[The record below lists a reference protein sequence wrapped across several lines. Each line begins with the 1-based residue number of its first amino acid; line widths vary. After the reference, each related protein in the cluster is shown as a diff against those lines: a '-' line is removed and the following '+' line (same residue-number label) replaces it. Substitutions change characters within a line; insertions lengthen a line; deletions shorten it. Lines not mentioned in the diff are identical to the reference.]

1 MRRRSHSTRRDVV
14 KSHTQNQPH
23 SAMTTLSAKAALL
36 LFTLLVLA
44 ATPARTAGLFS
55 LAASGTITFNTSGD
69 STIPIGTPWTFEL
82 IYDTAAPD
90 LSPADPTF
98 GEFTNTA
105 APPALT
111 FFHYQAGSYEVTI
124 ADPADFGMSSNIHIT
139 FTTAVHAIDI
149 NVNAPALFP
158 PLAAGP
164 VSFHADFNHVSPPPI
179 FESDALPTNS
189 ALGLESFEENSVTLL
204 PPNSVVTS
212 SSLTSLTLTS
222 VPEPSTATLV
232 VVGLLTLLVVTRTAP
247 RPGGA
252 GSSHRP

>member
-98 GEFTNTA
+98 GDFTNTA

-124 ADPADFGMSSNIHIT
+124 ADPADFGMNSNIHIT
-139 FTTAVHAIDI
+139 FTPAVHAIDI
-149 NVNAPALFP
+149 NINAPALFP
-158 PLAAGP
+158 PLAGGA
-164 VSFHADFNHVSPPPI
+164 VSVHAAFTHVTPPPP
-179 FESDALPTNS
+179 FETN
-189 ALGLESFEENSVTLL
+189 AAHTTLAPGLESFEENSVTLF
-204 PPNSVVTS
+204 PPAGVVTS
-212 SSLTSLTLTS
+212 SSLTSVTITA
-222 VPEPSTATLV
+222 VPEPSTAALV
-232 VVGLLTLLVVTRTAP
+232 VVGLLVLIAAARKAP
-247 RPGGA
+247 RPPA
-252 GSSHRP
+252 HS

>member
-1 MRRRSHSTRRDVV
+1 
-14 KSHTQNQPH
+14 
-23 SAMTTLSAKAALL
+23 MTTLSTKGALL
-36 LFTLLVLA
+36 LFTLLALA
-44 ATPARTAGLFS
+44 ATPARAAGLFS

-98 GEFTNTA
+98 GDFTNTA
-105 APPALT
+105 VPPALT

-124 ADPADFGMSSNIHIT
+124 ADPADFGMNSNIHIT

-149 NVNAPALFP
+149 NVNAPGLFP
-158 PLAAGP
+158 PLAGGA
-164 VSFHADFNHVSPPPI
+164 VSFHADFNHVTPPPI
-179 FESDALPTNS
+179 FESDALPTNT

-204 PPNSVVTS
+204 PPAGVVTS

-222 VPEPSTATLV
+222 VPEPSTAALV
-232 VVGLLTLLVVTRTAP
+232 VVGLLVLFIVARKAP
-247 RPGGA
+247 RPPA
-252 GSSHRP
+252 HS